1 MHIMHDSPLG
11 ESQMEAHIESVMDMR
26 LTLGSAIEE
35 EQSDALTSCTVTVV
49 VDPYPLEMLE
59 VDGIFLQG
67 ARGRLE
73 LHIPNERDELLEM
86 VEHPSLGR
94 HIDEVQ
100 IDVHTVGRA
109 AVLSMSST
117 LQEYIN
123 GACNTSCSLWPII
136 ERGASFYRQL
146 SLADRAEQ
154 CELITG
160 WRQHSR
166 RVPYTVVAT
175 LDSSSRMDW
184 REIMSW
190 YPLDGTIFFVGCTA
204 E

>member
-1 MHIMHDSPLG
+1 
-11 ESQMEAHIESVMDMR
+11 
-26 LTLGSAIEE
+26 
-35 EQSDALTSCTVTVV
+35 
-49 VDPYPLEMLE
+49 
-59 VDGIFLQG
+59 
-67 ARGRLE
+67 
-73 LHIPNERDELLEM
+73 M

-100 IDVHTVGRA
+100 MDVH
-109 AVLSMSST
+109 AVLSVSST
-117 LQEYIN
+117 LQEYID
-123 GACNTSCSLWPII
+123 GACSISCPLWPII
-136 ERGASFYRQL
+136 ERGAFFYRQL
-146 SLADRAEQ
+146 SLEDRAEQ

-190 YPLDGTIFFVGCTA
+190 YPLDGIFS
-204 E
+204 